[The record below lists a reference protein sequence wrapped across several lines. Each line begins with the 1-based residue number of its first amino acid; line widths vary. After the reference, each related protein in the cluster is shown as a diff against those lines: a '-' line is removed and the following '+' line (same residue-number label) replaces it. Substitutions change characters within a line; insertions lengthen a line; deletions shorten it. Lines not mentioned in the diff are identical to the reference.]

1 MIYIVI
7 TVIILALAIVVVN
20 YNSLV
25 KLKLRTK
32 NAWSQIDVQLQKR
45 FDLIPNLVETVKA
58 YAVHES
64 AVLENIVKLRT
75 MWVNAQTIDD
85 KNSANKLLSAALKS
99 VMAVVENY
107 PELKA
112 NQNFILLQTK
122 LSDIELQI
130 AFSRQF
136 YNDTVTKYNTKI
148 ELFPSNIFAKIFGFK
163 ETTLYQIEEAEAKTS
178 VKVKF

>member
-7 TVIILALAIVVVN
+7 TVIILALAIVVVVVN

-112 NQNFILLQTK
+112 NQNFILL
-122 LSDIELQI
+122 
-130 AFSRQF
+130 
-136 YNDTVTKYNTKI
+136 
-148 ELFPSNIFAKIFGFK
+148 
-163 ETTLYQIEEAEAKTS
+163 
-178 VKVKF
+178 